1 MKQDIVISL
10 TESEKNT
17 LQGALVARYKD
28 ASRKRETLK
37 ETQSD
42 NISLGFILALEF
54 FQDVK
59 SDIES
64 IYEKIFNEDIR
75 KEIKK

>member
-1 MKQDIVISL
+1 MIINL
-10 TESEKNT
+10 TESEKTT

-28 ASRKRETLK
+28 AIKKRETLK
-37 ETQSD
+37 ETQSGD
-42 NISLGFILALEF
+42 ISLGFVIALAF

-59 SDIES
+59 SDLES
-64 IYEKIFNEDIR
+64 IYEKFFNEDIR

>member
-1 MKQDIVISL
+1 MKINL
-10 TESEKNT
+10 TESEKTT
-17 LQGALVARYKD
+17 LQGALVARYMD

-37 ETQSD
+37 EPQSGD
-42 NISLGFILALEF
+42 ISWGVILALAFYE
-54 FQDVK
+54 DVK

-64 IYEKIFNEDIR
+64 IYQKIFNEDIR

>member
-1 MKQDIVISL
+1 MKINL
-10 TESEKNT
+10 TESEKII
-17 LQGALVARYKD
+17 LKCALVARYMD
-28 ASRKRETLK
+28 TIRKMETIK
-37 ETQSD
+37 ETQSGD
-42 NISLGFILALEF
+42 ISPGFVLALAF

-64 IYEKIFNEDIR
+64 IYEKFFNEDIR

>member
-1 MKQDIVISL
+1 MKINL
-10 TESEKNT
+10 TVSEKTT
-17 LQGALVARYKD
+17 LKGALVARYMD

-37 ETQSD
+37 EMQSGD
-42 NISLGFILALEF
+42 ISLGFVLSLAF

-64 IYEKIFNEDIR
+64 IYEKVFNEDIR

>member
-1 MKQDIVISL
+1 MKQGIVISL
-10 TESEKNT
+10 TESEKST

-37 ETQSD
+37 EIQSD
-42 NISLGFILALEF
+42 NISLGGILALAF

-59 SDIES
+59 IDIES
-64 IYEKIFNEDIR
+64 IYKKIFNEDIR

>member
-1 MKQDIVISL
+1 MIINL
-10 TESEKNT
+10 TESEKTT
-17 LQGALVARYKD
+17 LKDALVARYMD
-28 ASRKRETLK
+28 ASRKRETIK
-37 ETQSD
+37 ETQSGD
-42 NISLGFILALEF
+42 ISLGFVLALAL

-64 IYEKIFNEDIR
+64 IYEKVFNEDIR

>member
-1 MKQDIVISL
+1 MIINL
-10 TESEKNT
+10 TKSEKTT
-17 LQGALVARYKD
+17 LQGALVARYMD
-28 ASRKRETLK
+28 AIRKRETIK
-37 ETQSD
+37 ETQSGD
-42 NISLGFILALEF
+42 ISLGFVLTLAF

>member
-1 MKQDIVISL
+1 MKINL
-10 TESEKNT
+10 TESEKMT
-17 LQGALVARYKD
+17 LKYALFARYKD

-37 ETQSD
+37 ETQSGD
-42 NISLGFILALEF
+42 ISSGFILALAF
-54 FQDVK
+54 YQDVK

-64 IYEKIFNEDIR
+64 IYQKIYNGNIR